1 MKKALLILSLCLGAA
16 LAGCSSNT
24 ENTTDTGGLE
34 YDTFENAMT
43 ELEGLSDVRLEKL
56 TLAEGITV
64 NRPQQLV
71 GMTLANRLP
80 DAGTAKR
87 LADAFVPGNSFKIND
102 AAALSEYLI
111 REDIGR
117 GGMLSLEG
125 YGFFGYGAS
134 GQDFQPQYD
143 PEGKVFLNA
152 AGEKTSL
159 ALKDGKL
166 TLDRAVS
173 LARETA
179 AKYTD
184 ALGMEP
190 LVPMI
195 AKYNSSGFMIRFSPS
210 LNGWLLPCQPVS
222 AESSV
227 NLEMLKS
234 AVHHEYRS
242 CVASAER
249 AGMFSG
255 DGCIYIQAEKPI
267 EKTVTLSS
275 ALLYLD
281 DSLAEWM
288 HCTVRQIS
296 LVQISTSRGGN
307 VQDASKLSEEELR
320 AGLEGGYETS
330 PAWQFSLTDSSREYI
345 AYIDCQSG
353 EFAFGQLMTGA

>member
-16 LAGCSSNT
+16 LAGCSGNT
-24 ENTTDTGGLE
+24 DNTTDTGGLE

-43 ELEGLSDVRLEKL
+43 ELDDIPSVQLKNITMD
-56 TLAEGITV
+56 EGITV
-64 NRPQQLV
+64 NRPQRLAAL
-71 GMTLANRLP
+71 TLANRLP

-102 AAALSEYLI
+102 AAALSECLI

-134 GQDFQPQYD
+134 GRDFQPQYD

-152 AGEKTSL
+152 KKENTALTLRDGE
-159 ALKDGKL
+159 L

-210 LNGWLLPCQPVS
+210 LNGWLLPCQPV
-222 AESSV
+222 AKESSV
-227 NLEMLKS
+227 NPEMLIS

-242 CVASAER
+242 CVASAAR
-249 AGMFSG
+249 AGMFAG
-255 DGCIYIQAEKPI
+255 DGCIYIQTEKPI
-267 EKTVTLSS
+267 DKMVTLSS
-275 ALLYLD
+275 ALRYLD
-281 DSLAEWM
+281 DSLAEGM

-296 LVQISTSRGGN
+296 LVQISTSRIGE
-307 VQDASKLSEEELR
+307 VLDASKLSEAEFR